1 MPEMIEKIKKLL
13 CDLVK
18 IWTSRVTR

>member
-1 MPEMIEKIKKLL
+1 MPEMIGKIKKLL

-18 IWTSRVTR
+18 IWISRVTR

>member
-1 MPEMIEKIKKLL
+1 MPEMIGKIKKLL
-13 CDLVK
+13 CDLVR